1 MRLLLA
7 TASTGGL
14 VGLLHNG
21 VFVAAFMGFFFAQ
34 SAKVF
39 THYYTEQKW
48 DFTRLVSS
56 GGMPSSHTGLVM
68 GLTTAIGVL
77 EGTNSPMFAMALVFS
92 LIVMYDASGVRLHA
106 GKQAS
111 VLNMIITELPPDHPV
126 SNSATVLKDTLGHTP
141 LQVAVGAVVGVLT
154 GYLVALLYL

>member
-14 VGLLHNG
+14 IGLFHNG
-21 VFVAAFMGFFFAQ
+21 AFVAAFLGFFFAQ

-56 GGMPSSHTGLVM
+56 GGMPSSHTGLV
-68 GLTTAIGVL
+68 GLSACPVQTCMRNVL
-77 EGTNSPMFAMALVFS
+77 AATRRARQLLISSS
-92 LIVMYDASGVRLHA
+92 L
-106 GKQAS
+106 
-111 VLNMIITELPPDHPV
+111 P
-126 SNSATVLKDTLGHTP
+126 
-141 LQVAVGAVVGVLT
+141 
-154 GYLVALLYL
+154 

>member
-56 GGMPSSHTGLVM
+56 GGMPSSHTGLVRGSSCM
-68 GLTTAIGVL
+68 CCCRALGFSCRDHCAAIRML
-77 EGTNSPMFAMALVFS
+77 RTSERRRSSFLSS
-92 LIVMYDASGVRLHA
+92 L
-106 GKQAS
+106 
-111 VLNMIITELPPDHPV
+111 
-126 SNSATVLKDTLGHTP
+126 
-141 LQVAVGAVVGVLT
+141 
-154 GYLVALLYL
+154 

>member
-14 VGLLHNG
+14 VGLFHNG
-21 VFVAAFMGFFFAQ
+21 AFVAAFLGFFFAQ

-56 GGMPSSHTGLVM
+56 GGMPSSHTGLVRS
-68 GLTTAIGVL
+68 LQPGVG
-77 EGTNSPMFAMALVFS
+77 E
-92 LIVMYDASGVRLHA
+92 
-106 GKQAS
+106 
-111 VLNMIITELPPDHPV
+111 
-126 SNSATVLKDTLGHTP
+126 
-141 LQVAVGAVVGVLT
+141 
-154 GYLVALLYL
+154 